1 MTDAVKMRIDI
12 EGHEE
17 SMWAYVLDGEREY
30 DLILGRPWMDRQ
42 RVSIAP
48 AKKSV
53 YIHATQTQ
61 VQSKEGL

>member
-53 YIHATQTQ
+53 YIHATQT
-61 VQSKEGL
+61 